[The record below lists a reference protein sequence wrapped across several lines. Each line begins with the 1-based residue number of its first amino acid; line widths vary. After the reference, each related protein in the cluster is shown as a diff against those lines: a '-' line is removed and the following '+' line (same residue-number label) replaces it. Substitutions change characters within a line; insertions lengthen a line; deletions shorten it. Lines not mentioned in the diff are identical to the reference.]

1 MTLPLHVACS
11 TGNRNSVKK
20 IIDTVPLHLLETKDE
35 TGKTPLMLCVMHNQV
50 ECANF
55 LLKAGVHVD
64 NCDHAGQTA
73 LHIASNKGFH
83 RCIRLLLSY
92 NASSQQKDFFGVTP
106 LHLAAIHSNSKCL
119 NAMLK
124 DIKPGAID
132 IQDSSKKTSLHW
144 STAYANIENTKI
156 LLAKGANICIP
167 DEEGKTPLHWAATN
181 ASVHALECVKILLE
195 KERSLINW
203 QDYSGRAAV
212 HLAVATGSIEVVRYL
227 VCREDC
233 SIDILDNSFCTPLHW
248 AAEKGFYEKADIL
261 LSGRACYTSADDN
274 GATALHYAAFNNH
287 AKTVEVFLSR
297 NYVSVDVEDSQGQN
311 ALIWAAAQNSKD
323 VVNIMATNGVN
334 LLHADKNG
342 TTALHAAALQGHEA
356 TTEMLLNLLVPID
369 VKDKCGMTPLL
380 RACEFGR
387 SKTALLLM
395 NQGAN
400 IYEKDAKDRSSLHWC
415 SLGGHAYLCQL
426 LLLKKVERD
435 DQDVF
440 GMTPLHYACMKNGY
454 LNCVSVLLESKAQV
468 NLVDMEGKT
477 PLHHAILS
485 DHKGAIK
492 LICDYDGD
500 VNAMVLLQNNWKTAL
515 DLAVMKDN
523 TEIIKLLRQYGAFQ
537 YKEIEELAAFKIKN
551 WYYSKNG
558 KPHKK
563 HFSGYENIQKRNL
576 DLNSNSALLKRC
588 QHVIE
593 AFSASSFATE
603 NNFIEVS
610 LSKISLPI
618 KSNRSER
625 TLWQKFQPM
634 CTESVDS
641 NYEAKEHIFF
651 EYLTVEIRAASIIQR
666 AWRKHNLKNKFRKM
680 HKHVEMLFQTME
692 ERNLAEEL
700 WKMKLV
706 SFHNQ
711 L

>member
-92 NASSQQKDFFGVTP
+92 NAS
-106 LHLAAIHSNSKCL
+106 N
-119 NAMLK
+119 
-124 DIKPGAID
+124 IKPGAID

-156 LLAKGANICIP
+156 LLAKDANICIP

-203 QDYSGRAAV
+203 QDYSGRSAV

-233 SIDILDNSFCTPLHW
+233 SIDILDNTFCFC
-248 AAEKGFYEKADIL
+248 GKADIL

-415 SLGGHAYLCQL
+415 ALGGHAYLCQL
-426 LLLKKVERD
+426 LILKKVECD

-500 VNAMVLLQNNWKTAL
+500 VNAMVLLQNNWYKSIYL
-515 DLAVMKDN
+515 EN
-523 TEIIKLLRQYGAFQ
+523 YLRFGRYEGQY
-537 YKEIEELAAFKIKN
+537 
-551 WYYSKNG
+551 
-558 KPHKK
+558 
-563 HFSGYENIQKRNL
+563 RN
-576 DLNSNSALLKRC
+576 N
-588 QHVIE
+588 
-593 AFSASSFATE
+593 
-603 NNFIEVS
+603 
-610 LSKISLPI
+610 
-618 KSNRSER
+618 
-625 TLWQKFQPM
+625 
-634 CTESVDS
+634 
-641 NYEAKEHIFF
+641 
-651 EYLTVEIRAASIIQR
+651 
-666 AWRKHNLKNKFRKM
+666 
-680 HKHVEMLFQTME
+680 
-692 ERNLAEEL
+692 
-700 WKMKLV
+700 
-706 SFHNQ
+706 
-711 L
+711 